1 MIIDEFFRSSG
12 KKTRDR
18 NNLVVACLESDF
30 RASKEYRMETS
41 GRERKDRSKICGDF
55 TARRFMATRRNEA
68 KLDAQEETFH
78 LHPSIYFIY
87 LFELLMSYNSVFK

>member
-55 TARRFMATRRNEA
+55 TARRFMATTTRRNEA
-68 KLDAQEETFH
+68 KRRKKRRVNFSPPSIDLFH
-78 LHPSIYFIY
+78 LFI
-87 LFELLMSYNSVFK
+87 